1 MATNKHGPDTR
12 LEYPPSAAG
21 SPSTRTFE
29 RSSHDFRV
37 KVVYSRIFYRL
48 RFRKMIITSGK
59 LKAVSSPP
67 FWEGCWETGG
77 PADGME
83 EELGGLTTGCP
94 SPLPLGCGCPAW
106 VRRCNSCVSL
116 SLWWSV
122 AVLAAIGLLGV
133 GSTVTKI
140 MSIHNFNIHLM
151 TKLMPYNREK
161 EN

>member
-1 MATNKHGPDTR
+1 MATNKHGPDTW
-12 LEYPPSAAG
+12 LEYPLSAAG
-21 SPSTRTFE
+21 SPSTRKFE
-29 RSSHDFRV
+29 RSSRDFGV

-77 PADGME
+77 PAAADGME

-94 SPLPLGCGCPAW
+94 CPLPLGCGL
-106 VRRCNSCVSL
+106 VRRCNSWVSL

-122 AVLAAIGLLGV
+122 EVLAAIGLLGV

-151 TKLMPYNREK
+151 TKLMPYNRGK

>member
-1 MATNKHGPDTR
+1 MNSTLSKNTAWQYREENLNTLTNLWRK
-12 LEYPPSAAG
+12 EWWYPH
-21 SPSTRTFE
+21 
-29 RSSHDFRV
+29 SHNFGV
-37 KVVYSRIFYRL
+37 KVVYRRIFYRL
-48 RFRKMIITSGK
+48 QFRKMIITSGK

-94 SPLPLGCGCPAW
+94 SPLPLGCGCPVW
-106 VRRCNSCVSL
+106 FRRCNSCVSL

-140 MSIHNFNIHLM
+140 MSIHNFNIHQ
-151 TKLMPYNREK
+151 KLIRGWNV
-161 EN
+161 